1 MRDSATVRLKT
12 PGEIDAMAAAGR
24 VAALTIQALKAAVA
38 PGVNLL
44 ELEQLAKD
52 TMKGHGARPGLLN
65 YHPGFS
71 PVVYR
76 YATCLSLNDEVIH
89 AEPRDYKLKENDVIG
104 LDLVAELDGWFADTA
119 WTALVG
125 EGAPVARKLLNV
137 TEKSMWLGI
146 EQCRAGNTL
155 GHIGGAVQRHVEKN
169 GFHVLREM
177 VGHGVGTAVHEGGLD
192 VANFGRPG
200 SGRRL
205 EVGMTF
211 AVEPMVSTR
220 SGKVKH
226 RKGDPWAVVTTDGG
240 LGAHFEHTVA
250 VTADGPRVLTLVG

>member
-1 MRDSATVRLKT
+1 MKDAPVRLKT
-12 PGEIDAMAAAGR
+12 PGEMDAMAAAGR
-24 VAALTIQALKAAVA
+24 AAAATLAAAKAAA
-38 PGVNLL
+38 TQGVNLL
-44 ELEQLAKD
+44 EIEEIAKE
-52 TMKGHGARPGLLN
+52 TLKKHGARPALLG

-71 PVVYR
+71 AQVYR

-89 AEPRDYKLKENDVIG
+89 AEPRDRILKENDVLGI
-104 LDLVAELDGWFADTA
+104 DLVAEIDGWHADSAITV
-119 WTALVG
+119 TVG
-125 EGAPVARKLLNV
+125 EGTPVAKKLLAV

-155 GHIGGAVQRHVEKN
+155 GHVGAAVQRHVEKN

-192 VANFGRPG
+192 VANYGRPG
-200 SGRRL
+200 AGRRL

-226 RKGDPWAVVTTDGG
+226 RKNDPWAVVTTDGG

-250 VTADGPRVLTLVG
+250 VTPDGPRILTLP